1 GSRSWKLPPVC
12 SSSSQRGA
20 QLEARRPH
28 ARVDRIEVDAERLR
42 DFRSGHSL
50 QIGKDEGL
58 TLFVV
63 EPIQELEQEAQGL
76 TVLRPVLRAETLAIH
91 DLVGILRDTE
101 VSSLAGAA
109 VLTRYSGHDRVE
121 PGPQRS
127 APLELRE
134 AAQDHQEHIL
144 RCVTE
149 PGFRHAE
156 PAQISPDESK

>member
-1 GSRSWKLPPVC
+1 
-12 SSSSQRGA
+12 
-20 QLEARRPH
+20 
-28 ARVDRIEVDAERLR
+28 
-42 DFRSGHSL
+42 
-50 QIGKDEGL
+50 
-58 TLFVV
+58 

-101 VSSLAGAA
+101 VFSLVGAT

-156 PAQISPDESK
+156 PTQISPDESKLSLVDDLERRGRRCGRRDVRDHVRRWVESRCACHWACSRGRRRDQQNLPTTY